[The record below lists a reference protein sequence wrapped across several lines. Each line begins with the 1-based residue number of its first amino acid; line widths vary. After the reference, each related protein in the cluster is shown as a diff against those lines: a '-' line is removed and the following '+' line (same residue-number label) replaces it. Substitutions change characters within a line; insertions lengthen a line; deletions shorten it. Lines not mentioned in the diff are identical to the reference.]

1 MTYIAL
7 IRGINVGGKTMIAME
22 DLRGLFESA
31 GLTGVKTLLQSGN
44 IVFTGKSGKVSAVE
58 KILEKAAEKKFGRAF
73 EFFIRDRPAWNKI
86 IAGNPFPGEA
96 RRDPSQ
102 LLVLCTKAVL
112 TSETLAALKAA
123 IVGQEYF
130 KAGERCLYIH
140 YPDGIGRSKLTNALI
155 ERKLG
160 ASGTARNWNT
170 VLKIAALLE

>member
-7 IRGINVGGKTMIAME
+7 LRGINVGGKTMIAME

-31 GLTGVKTLLQSGN
+31 GFTGVKTLLQSGN
-44 IVFTGKSGKVSAVE
+44 VVFTGKSGSVSAIE
-58 KILEKAAEKKFGRAF
+58 KQLEKAAEKKFGRAF
-73 EFFIRDRPAWNKI
+73 EFFIRDQSAWNKI

-96 RRDPSQ
+96 RHDPSH

-112 TSETLAALKAA
+112 TSETLAALKTAV
-123 IVGQEYF
+123 VGQEYF
-130 KAGERCLYIH
+130 KAGVRCLYIH
-140 YPDGIGRSKLTNALI
+140 YPDGIGRSKLTNAMI

-170 VLKIAALLE
+170 VLKIAALME